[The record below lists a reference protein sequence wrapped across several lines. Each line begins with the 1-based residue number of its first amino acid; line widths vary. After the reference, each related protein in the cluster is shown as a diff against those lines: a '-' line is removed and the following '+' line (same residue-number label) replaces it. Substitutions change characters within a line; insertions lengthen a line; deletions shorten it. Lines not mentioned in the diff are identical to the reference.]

1 MSACLEHLKSTH
13 EIPLKDF
20 PEATDNYKQIY
31 QHYKSMLIPTVN
43 QPMKDSSNDDRAH
56 RRNIRL
62 TQPCVFFPSVEYE
75 QTSRLME
82 WLQEKAEGKILID
95 KRIMKTCFLLD

>member
-31 QHYKSMLIPTVN
+31 QQCKSILIPTVID
-43 QPMKDSSNDDRAH
+43 QVKDRSDDDRTR
-56 RRNIRL
+56 RRNLRL
-62 TQPCVFFPSVEYE
+62 KQPCVFFPSVEYE
-75 QTSRLME
+75 QTSRLMD
-82 WLQEKAEGKILID
+82 WLQEKAEGSE
-95 KRIMKTCFLLD
+95 